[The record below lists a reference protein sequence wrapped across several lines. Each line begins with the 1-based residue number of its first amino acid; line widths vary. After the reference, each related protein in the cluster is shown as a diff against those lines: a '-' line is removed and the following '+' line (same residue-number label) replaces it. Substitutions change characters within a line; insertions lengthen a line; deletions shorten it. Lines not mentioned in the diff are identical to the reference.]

1 MMLAALPGQVGD
13 GGKVTAKN
21 RMLVNGVEQTGT
33 QETFVGA
40 TLGDARLRRFLIGP
54 KGSEITGVTEAP
66 GGRALFVNI
75 QHPGEESKSVTDLQ
89 SQWPGNKGYGRP
101 GRPRSAT
108 IVITRTDGG
117 VIGV

>member
-1 MMLAALPGQVGD
+1 MNLSGPPVDQLSEGSDRERARLTALLESLPTAAALFKRD
-13 GGKVTAKN
+13 GYVVT
-21 RMLVNGVEQTGT
+21 VN
-33 QETFVGA
+33 
-40 TLGDARLRRFLIGP
+40 AR
-54 KGSEITGVTEAP
+54 
-66 GGRALFVNI
+66 GRALFVNI
-75 QHPGEESKSVTDLQ
+75 QHPGEDSKSVTDLQ